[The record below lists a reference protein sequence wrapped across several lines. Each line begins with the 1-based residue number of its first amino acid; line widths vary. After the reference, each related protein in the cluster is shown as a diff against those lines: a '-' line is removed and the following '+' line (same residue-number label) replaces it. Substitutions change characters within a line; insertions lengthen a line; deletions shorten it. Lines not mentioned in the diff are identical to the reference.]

1 MVLPPFILLL
11 RLIVHLWISSSSVA
25 SLTFQKPTFDPN
37 DATITCE
44 GGAAAASGVL
54 KLTNAHHKNEVSRVT
69 YADKIPLWDS
79 ATGNLSDF
87 RTRFSFSISAKPGTQ
102 QLPCGISFFLA
113 PFGFPVPTNS
123 AGGYMG
129 LYNFT
134 YRTYSPAN
142 KVVNVEFDSFVNAVW
157 DPPFR
162 HVGINNNSISSAV
175 FAPWEVDSL
184 SANPIVVEINY
195 TASTHNLSVSWN
207 YASVLDQSSS
217 LSYRIDL
224 RKVLP
229 EWVAVGFTATTNQFP
244 GDQEL
249 LWWDFSSTLE
259 INQKDVANVERKVLL
274 VLLAVPLGFAVAAK
288 VIADGVGRSRKKK
301 ETIEGVSLLSI
312 NVEFSKGAG
321 PRRSAQVIQE
331 YITEV
336 KVISRLR
343 HRNLVKLIGWC
354 HERGEFLL
362 VYEFMPEGSLDSH
375 LFANCISTG
384 SHPLRWPER
393 YRVALGLASALLYLH
408 EEWEQCVVHRDI
420 KAANVM
426 LDSGFNV
433 KLGDFGLARLVDHE
447 LGPQT
452 TRLAGTIGYMSPEY
466 ISNGRASKESDVYS
480 FGVVCLEI
488 ATGRRVVDYIED
500 GLEMGLVEWVWELY
514 GNGNHSVA
522 IDGRLVEF
530 DEREVECLMVVGL
543 WCAHPD
549 SSQRAS
555 IRQAIQ
561 SRGGRD
567 LPFFFDWNGE
577 MRDPSERGNWNGG
590 QKRVRMGS
598 GKEWSDRKDSFVVVV
613 VHMLVTAGREE
624 ERGWV
629 V

>member
-1 MVLPPFILLL
+1 
-11 RLIVHLWISSSSVA
+11 
-25 SLTFQKPTFDPN
+25 
-37 DATITCE
+37 
-44 GGAAAASGVL
+44 
-54 KLTNAHHKNEVSRVT
+54 
-69 YADKIPLWDS
+69 
-79 ATGNLSDF
+79 
-87 RTRFSFSISAKPGTQ
+87 
-102 QLPCGISFFLA
+102 
-113 PFGFPVPTNS
+113 
-123 AGGYMG
+123 MG

-175 FAPWEVDSL
+175 FAPWEVDSF

-249 LWWDFSSTLE
+249 LWWNFSSTLE
-259 INQKDVANVERKVLL
+259 INQKDVANIERKVLL

-321 PRRSAQVIQE
+321 PRWVPYNDLVSATNNFSIDRKLGEGGFGGVYRGFLKDLDIPVAVKKFSRRSAQGIQE

-452 TRLAGTIGYMSPEY
+452 TRLAY

-488 ATGRRVVDYIED
+488 VTGRRVVDYIED

-561 SRGGRD
+561 VLNFEAPFPSLPEKRPFPVFHVHTASSSSEESDQPLLSYSTIELDSR
-567 LPFFFDWNGE
+567 
-577 MRDPSERGNWNGG
+577 
-590 QKRVRMGS
+590 
-598 GKEWSDRKDSFVVVV
+598 
-613 VHMLVTAGREE
+613 
-624 ERGWV
+624 
-629 V
+629 

>member
-1 MVLPPFILLL
+1 
-11 RLIVHLWISSSSVA
+11 
-25 SLTFQKPTFDPN
+25 
-37 DATITCE
+37 
-44 GGAAAASGVL
+44 
-54 KLTNAHHKNEVSRVT
+54 
-69 YADKIPLWDS
+69 
-79 ATGNLSDF
+79 
-87 RTRFSFSISAKPGTQ
+87 
-102 QLPCGISFFLA
+102 
-113 PFGFPVPTNS
+113 
-123 AGGYMG
+123 MG

-175 FAPWEVDSL
+175 FAPWEVDSF

-249 LWWDFSSTLE
+249 LWWNFSSTLE
-259 INQKDVANVERKVLL
+259 INQKDVANIERKVLL

-321 PRRSAQVIQE
+321 PRWVPYNDLVSATNNFSIDRKLGEGGFGGVYRGFLKDLDIPVAVKKFSRRSAQGIQE

-375 LFANCISTG
+375 LFAN
-384 SHPLRWPER
+384 
-393 YRVALGLASALLYLH
+393 
-408 EEWEQCVVHRDI
+408 
-420 KAANVM
+420 
-426 LDSGFNV
+426 
-433 KLGDFGLARLVDHE
+433 
-447 LGPQT
+447 
-452 TRLAGTIGYMSPEY
+452 
-466 ISNGRASKESDVYS
+466 SDVYS

-488 ATGRRVVDYIED
+488 VTGRRVVDYIED

-561 SRGGRD
+561 VLNFEAPFPSLPEKRPFPVFHVHTASSSSEESDQPLLSYSTIELDSR
-567 LPFFFDWNGE
+567 
-577 MRDPSERGNWNGG
+577 
-590 QKRVRMGS
+590 
-598 GKEWSDRKDSFVVVV
+598 
-613 VHMLVTAGREE
+613 
-624 ERGWV
+624 
-629 V
+629 